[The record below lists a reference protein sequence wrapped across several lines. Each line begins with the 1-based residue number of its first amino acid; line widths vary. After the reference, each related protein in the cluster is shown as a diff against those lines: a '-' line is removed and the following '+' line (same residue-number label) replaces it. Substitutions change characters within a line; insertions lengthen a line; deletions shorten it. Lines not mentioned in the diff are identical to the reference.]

1 MTYRPTRLAAA
12 VVGLALLLTPAAVR
26 GGTDAEADVV
36 LVVDTS
42 GSMSRPGMDPERTSL
57 LVSRLFTDIVPG
69 RLAVVRLHDVV
80 LDSDVLRSRETGEV
94 VPCADDEQETCF
106 QVEAVGDWNEL
117 AREHQVGA
125 LKSSRRGD
133 ADFKERLDAHLQPN
147 QNHSQFLLAFQSAR
161 GVLDEYGEEPGRT
174 RTVIWL
180 SDGKPNDAPRIR
192 KLLTNL
198 QDSGVR
204 VEAILFGQ
212 GDPALA
218 RQAGV
223 EVRQAATPRAL
234 MAAFTDVFRGVVDA
248 PFGID
253 AQVAEAP
260 SFEIEPNVDEAWV
273 VVYGDASLRSAI
285 LDGPDG
291 PIAADHGGDRHS
303 PAGAYRVAYLRDPTP
318 GTWTLRTDGGGSGAV
333 YSVIQRSSL
342 TPALLEPETATS
354 GARTL
359 VVAGIRSGDGD
370 GRVTSPQ
377 VLDEAKLV
385 LEVGGER
392 LPLRDDGREGD
403 RTASDGL
410 FSGFLRFSGSGEAP
424 VRLRLTTSLVDRVV
438 ETTVDV
444 TGSFVYR
451 GGPVAVDLGALRAGE
466 SSCQPLRFE
475 AEHEGTVEMELR
487 LDGELP
493 PGHRVELRGETLDGL
508 LTPGGDASGLAA
520 GGKLELCLL
529 TERGAP
535 SSRSTGEPILALA
548 VVGSQAIE
556 HRVPI
561 VPTWQVSALS
571 FWERWW
577 KVILTLL
584 LLLVIL
590 AVVAGY
596 LLPHRFSG
604 ALALTFVPERRDLDD
619 QLPQPVRQWKGV
631 GVGFY
636 RHARAFL
643 HADYRVSGSHR
654 GALAGLQAERRNAR
668 VVPGKGAT
676 LSRETVDGDWERVPA
691 SGRPIRPGDVYR
703 VGDSGPY
710 FRVGSR
716 R

>member
-1 MTYRPTRLAAA
+1 
-12 VVGLALLLTPAAVR
+12 
-26 GGTDAEADVV
+26 
-36 LVVDTS
+36 
-42 GSMSRPGMDPERTSL
+42 
-57 LVSRLFTDIVPG
+57 
-69 RLAVVRLHDVV
+69 
-80 LDSDVLRSRETGEV
+80 
-94 VPCADDEQETCF
+94 
-106 QVEAVGDWNEL
+106 
-117 AREHQVGA
+117 
-125 LKSSRRGD
+125 
-133 ADFKERLDAHLQPN
+133 
-147 QNHSQFLLAFQSAR
+147 
-161 GVLDEYGEEPGRT
+161 
-174 RTVIWL
+174 
-180 SDGKPNDAPRIR
+180 
-192 KLLTNL
+192 
-198 QDSGVR
+198 
-204 VEAILFGQ
+204 
-212 GDPALA
+212 
-218 RQAGV
+218 
-223 EVRQAATPRAL
+223 
-234 MAAFTDVFRGVVDA
+234 
-248 PFGID
+248 
-253 AQVAEAP
+253 
-260 SFEIEPNVDEAWV
+260 
-273 VVYGDASLRSAI
+273 
-285 LDGPDG
+285 
-291 PIAADHGGDRHS
+291 
-303 PAGAYRVAYLRDPTP
+303 
-318 GTWTLRTDGGGSGAV
+318 
-333 YSVIQRSSL
+333 
-342 TPALLEPETATS
+342 
-354 GARTL
+354 
-359 VVAGIRSGDGD
+359 VAGIRSGDGD